1 MIQATAM
8 SVSPRNYIIFHP
20 KGQQSNKPVETVRRI
35 SWSWTHGIKQLAC
48 PTRDDKAIPCS
59 LSRSCS
65 YHNETQLCCM
75 FFLAALCGLWKKRY
89 VLHLGLP
96 WMNNNRDP
104 FVMSGIS
111 LSALC
116 GASIREACG
125 LSKCALKERK
135 EKRIRFEWNLIK
147 FCNQIWACS

>member
-48 PTRDDKAIPCS
+48 QTRDDKAIPCS

-75 FFLAALCGLWKKRY
+75 FFLAALCGLWKKAMCAPFGPTLDEQQQGSFCYVRY
-89 VLHLGLP
+89 FIERFVRCLDSRSVRALQVCFKRKKREKNSFWVKFNQVL
-96 WMNNNRDP
+96 
-104 FVMSGIS
+104 
-111 LSALC
+111 
-116 GASIREACG
+116 
-125 LSKCALKERK
+125 
-135 EKRIRFEWNLIK
+135 
-147 FCNQIWACS
+147 